1 MNGCREYIYDDWR
14 GEAPPEHA
22 GRDEAQE
29 AADRDDELVHN
40 WPKLARLVDWRRRHA
55 R

>member
-1 MNGCREYIYDDWR
+1 MNPNRDWIYDDWL
-14 GEAPPEHA
+14 ASPPEHD